1 MTRTHVLI
9 DLDGTLSDSSVGI
22 GRSLQHAFAAC
33 GFEPPADDQ
42 VRALIGPPFEQTLP
56 MLGIPEGELK
66 RVIHAYRERYED
78 VGLYENDVYPGIAEM
93 LIDLQ
98 STGYTLAIA
107 TAKPQVTAVRIVEH
121 FGFTEHFSVQA
132 GATIEVG
139 SGRRTKADVIEFA
152 LEELGIEAGDHVVM
166 VGDRDHDV
174 EGAIQNNI
182 DCIGVSW
189 GFGTHGELTDAGAAV
204 VVDSPAEVVSAVAS
218 TYRLGWP

>member
-22 GRSLQHAFAAC
+22 CRSLQHAFAAC
-33 GFEPPADDQ
+33 GFEPPSYDQ
-42 VRALIGPPFEQTLP
+42 VRSLIGPPFEETLP
-56 MLGIPEGELK
+56 ILGIPESELK
-66 RVIHAYRERYED
+66 RVIHSYRERYED

-93 LIDLQ
+93 LIDLRDNE
-98 STGYTLAIA
+98 YTLAIA

-152 LEELGIEAGDHVVM
+152 LDELGIDAGDHVVM

-174 EGAIQNNI
+174 EGALQNNI

-189 GFGTHGELTDAGAAV
+189 GFGTHSELTDAGAAH

-218 TYRLGWP
+218 TYRLSWP

>member
-22 GRSLQHAFAAC
+22 CRSLQHAFAAC
-33 GFEPPADDQ
+33 GFEPPSYDQ
-42 VRALIGPPFEQTLP
+42 VRSLIGPPFEETLP
-56 MLGIPEGELK
+56 ILGIPESELK
-66 RVIHAYRERYED
+66 RVIHSYRERYED

-93 LIDLQ
+93 LIDLRDNE
-98 STGYTLAIA
+98 YTLAIA

-152 LEELGIEAGDHVVM
+152 LDELGIDAGDHVVM

-174 EGAIQNNI
+174 EGALQNNI

-189 GFGTHGELTDAGAAV
+189 GFGTHRELT
-204 VVDSPAEVVSAVAS
+204 PQK
-218 TYRLGWP
+218 L